1 MAHDPLTYCVDQIR
15 RLDHDRYL
23 CALFAPS
30 ADQARL
36 FALYAFNQEIARV
49 REIVSEPVIGQMRL
63 QWWRDALAE
72 MAAGTVRA
80 HPVAQA
86 LAQAMEGRPV
96 RAELFERLLTAR
108 EMDLGDEPPADVAAL
123 EAYAADTS
131 SALLQA
137 GLDLLGIADASANEA
152 ARHVGLAWSL
162 VGLLRAVP
170 FHARRRRLYLPADLL
185 AGANI
190 DRERLFEGRPG
201 ESLRQITRH
210 LAERATEHL
219 ARARA
224 TRGAVPRAA
233 RPVLLP
239 AILADTHLRR
249 LAHAGYDPFAHVL
262 RRPVGGEALRLSW
275 AAVRSR
281 Y

>member
-1 MAHDPLTYCVDQIR
+1 MAHDPLTYCADQVR

-30 ADQARL
+30 ADQPHL
-36 FALYAFNQEIARV
+36 LALYAFNLEIARV

-72 MAAGTVRA
+72 IGAGNVRA

-86 LAQAMEGRPV
+86 LARAMEGRPV

-108 EMDLGDEPPADVAAL
+108 EIDLGDEPPADLAAL
-123 EAYAADTS
+123 ERYAEDTS

-137 GLDLLGIADASANEA
+137 GLDLLGAADAAADDA
-152 ARHVGLAWSL
+152 ARHIGLAWSL

-170 FHARRRRLYLPADLL
+170 FHARRRRLFLPADLL
-185 AGANI
+185 AGVGI

-201 ESLRQITRH
+201 SGLCDIARG
-210 LAERATEHL
+210 LAGRAAEHL
-219 ARARA
+219 GQARAHRR
-224 TRGAVPRAA
+224 TVPRAA

-249 LAHAGYDPFAHVL
+249 LARAGYDPFAPAL
-262 RRPVGGEALRLSW
+262 QRPLGGDALRLSW
-275 AAVRSR
+275 ASLWNR

>member
-1 MAHDPLTYCVDQIR
+1 MAHDPLTYSADQVR

-36 FALYAFNQEIARV
+36 FALYAFNLEVARV
-49 REIVSEPVIGQMRL
+49 REVVSEPVIGQMRL

-72 MAAGTVRA
+72 MTAGTVRA

-86 LAQAMEGRPV
+86 LARAMEGRPV

-108 EMDLGDEPPADVAAL
+108 EFDLGDEPPADMAAL

-152 ARHVGLAWSL
+152 ARHIGLAWSL

-190 DRERLFEGRPG
+190 DREQLFEGRPG

-210 LAERATEHL
+210 LAERAAEHL

-224 TRGAVPRAA
+224 TRGAVLRAA

-239 AILADTHLRR
+239 GILADVHLRR
-249 LAHAGYDPFAHVL
+249 LARAGYDPFAPVL
-262 RRPVGGEALRLSW
+262 RRPVGGAALRLSW
-275 AAVRSR
+275 AAVRNR

>member
-1 MAHDPLTYCVDQIR
+1 MAHDPLTYCAEQVR

-30 ADQARL
+30 SDQVRL
-36 FALYAFNQEIARV
+36 LALYAFNLEVARV
-49 REIVSEPVIGQMRL
+49 REMVTEPVIGQMRL

-72 MAAGTVRA
+72 IAEGHVRA

-86 LAQAMEGRPV
+86 LARAMEGRPV

-108 EMDLGDEPPADVAAL
+108 EFDLRDEPPADMAAL

-131 SALLQA
+131 AALQQT
-137 GLDLLGIADASANEA
+137 GLDLLGVTGHAANEA
-152 ARHVGLAWSL
+152 ARHVGIAWSL

-170 FHARRRRLYLPADLL
+170 FHARRRRLYLPEDLL
-185 AGANI
+185 AGGGI
-190 DRERLFEGRPG
+190 DREHLFAGRPG
-201 ESLRQITRH
+201 PGLRDIVRH
-210 LAERATEHL
+210 LARRAAEHL
-219 ARARA
+219 GRARA
-224 TRGAVPRAA
+224 IRREVPRAA

-239 AILADTHLRR
+239 ATLADAHLRR
-249 LAHAGYDPFAHVL
+249 LARAGYDPFAPVVQ
-262 RRPVGGEALRLSW
+262 RPSGGDALRLSW
-275 AAVRSR
+275 ASLRRR

>member
-1 MAHDPLTYCVDQIR
+1 MAHDPLTYCADQVR

-30 ADQARL
+30 SDQARL
-36 FALYAFNQEIARV
+36 FALYAFNLEVARV
-49 REIVSEPVIGQMRL
+49 REVVTEPVIGQMRL
-63 QWWRDALAE
+63 QWWRDALDE
-72 MAAGTVRA
+72 IAAGTVRA
-80 HPVAQA
+80 HPVAQG
-86 LAQAMEGRPV
+86 LARAMEGRPV

-108 EMDLGDEPPADVAAL
+108 EFDLGDEPPADTAAL
-123 EAYAADTS
+123 ERYAADTS

-137 GLDLLGIADASANEA
+137 GLDLLGIADALANEA
-152 ARHVGLAWSL
+152 ARHVGVAWSL

-190 DRERLFEGRPG
+190 DRDRLFEGRAG
-201 ESLRQITRH
+201 ESLRPITRH
-210 LAERATEHL
+210 LAERAVEYL
-219 ARARA
+219 ARGRA
-224 TRGAVPRAA
+224 MRGAVPRAA

-239 AILADTHLRR
+239 GILADMHLRR
-249 LAHAGYDPFAHVL
+249 LARAGYDPFAPVL
-262 RRPVGGEALRLSW
+262 QRPGGGEALRLSW
-275 AAVRSR
+275 AAVSNR